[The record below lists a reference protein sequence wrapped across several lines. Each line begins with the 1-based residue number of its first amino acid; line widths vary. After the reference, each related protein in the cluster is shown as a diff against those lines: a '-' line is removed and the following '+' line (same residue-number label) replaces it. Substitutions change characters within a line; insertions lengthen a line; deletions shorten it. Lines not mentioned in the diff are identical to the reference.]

1 MEKKKILIVDDE
13 EHILIMLQSR
23 LVNAGYAVLMATN
36 GKDAINLAKEE
47 IPALIISDIVMP
59 DVDGGDIAAALADDP
74 ATKDIPIIF
83 LTAILKKE
91 EEKEKRVVLGRRFMA
106 KPYDP
111 EELLREIDK
120 LLSVH

>member
-13 EHILIMLQSR
+13 EHILIMLQNR

-36 GKDAINLAKEE
+36 GKDAINLAKKE

-91 EEKEKRVVLGRRFMA
+91 EEKEKRVVLGRRFIA

>member
-13 EHILIMLQSR
+13 EHILIMLQNR

-36 GKDAINLAKEE
+36 GKDAINLAKKE